1 MESNMTAKQMQKWRE
16 EMGWSMAEAARQL
29 GLYYRTYRNYERGR
43 RDDGGPSPIPK
54 PVALACGALALGLRD
69 YPTT

>member
-1 MESNMTAKQMQKWRE
+1 MTAKQMKEWRE
-16 EMGWSMAEAARQL
+16 KMVWSRAEAARRL
-29 GLYYRTYRNYERGR
+29 GLFYRTYRNYERGR
-43 RDDGGPSPIPK
+43 RDDGGPSLIPK